1 MTDANSLDP
10 LGAWTIAR
18 LLCGEP
24 IDGVNVAALSEPYGM
39 IALNVSER
47 RNGKKAEEIFEQ
59 VLAGLK
65 PEVARGIREAVF
77 ATDPQKARPRMRGMS
92 AGDLLKANLPPL
104 RWVIQ
109 DLLPRPGVGI
119 LGGAPKAGKSWLSLQ
134 MARGVSIGETVL
146 ERTVLE
152 KGRVLYYAL
161 EDGPSRLQRR
171 ILQANWKGN
180 EDVIF
185 LFGDSLPPLDDG
197 GLVTLESDIVAHKPV
212 LAIIDSL
219 AAAKTGRLDEN
230 DGGQVAELMYAI
242 SRMSHNYDLS
252 LLIVHHHRKM
262 TTGSPLGDLRGS
274 GAIGGAADAIMALYR
289 ERGESESK
297 LGLDSR
303 DAEGGDWTLG
313 FTGCGWTFLGGPEI
327 VEQKKSERNITKAL
341 KTLGDAGGTLEDVI
355 REIGGMRRQDALN
368 ALQGLVDAGTAEC
381 QDIPQTSAGRPRR
394 VYRFIG
400 QSGI

>member
-1 MTDANSLDP
+1 MTDVSIRDP

-24 IDGVNVAALSEPYGM
+24 IDGVNVAALSEPYGL

-47 RNGKKAEEIFEQ
+47 RNGKKAEEVFAE
-59 VLAGLK
+59 VLAELK
-65 PEVARGIREAVF
+65 PDIAREIREAVF
-77 ATDPQKARPRMRGMS
+77 AADPQKARPRMRGMS
-92 AGDLLKANLPPL
+92 AEDLLKANLPPL
-104 RWVIQ
+104 RWAIQ
-109 DLLPRPGVGI
+109 GLIPRPGVSI
-119 LGGAPKAGKSWLSLQ
+119 LGGAPKAGKSWMSLQ
-134 MARGVSIGETVL
+134 IARALSMGESVL
-146 ERTVLE
+146 MRVVTE

-161 EDGPSRLQRR
+161 EDGPSRLQGR
-171 ILQANWKGN
+171 IRQAGWTGR

-197 GLVTLESDIVAHKPV
+197 GLVTLESDILAHKPV
-212 LAIIDSL
+212 LVVLDSL

-230 DGGQVAELMYAI
+230 DGGQIAELMYAM

-327 VEQKKSERNITKAL
+327 AEQKKSERNITRAL
-341 KTLGDAGGTLEDVI
+341 KTLGLGGTLEDVI
-355 REIGGMRRQDALN
+355 REVGGMRRQDALN
-368 ALQGLVDAGTAEC
+368 ALQGLVDSGAAEC
-381 QDIPQTSAGRPRR
+381 EDVPSGGGRPRR

-400 QSGI
+400 QGGL